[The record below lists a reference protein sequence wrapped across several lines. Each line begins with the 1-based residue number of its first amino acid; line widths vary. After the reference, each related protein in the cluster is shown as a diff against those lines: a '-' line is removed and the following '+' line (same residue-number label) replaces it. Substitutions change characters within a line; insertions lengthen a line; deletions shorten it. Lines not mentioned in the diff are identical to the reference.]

1 MSFRIRILHVVPHTS
16 LNLIARVLYGMV
28 VWAPGRIGCLCNG
41 LYAVLS
47 SGIAFRASYSKM
59 KMYACICTMSDY
71 VMTLYMT
78 FNLYMTL

>member
-1 MSFRIRILHVVPHTS
+1 MYGVMRRGVPHTS
-16 LNLIARVLYGMV
+16 LTLIARVLYGVV

-59 KMYACICTMSDY
+59 KMYMY
-71 VMTLYMT
+71 NVMANIIIVPGNYM
-78 FNLYMTL
+78 